1 MLPLTQGSAGGQ
13 GRGPGVG
20 DVDVLVAGGGPAL
33 PARGALCHLTCNA
46 LIDSYDAFN
55 CGHCET

>member
-33 PARGALCHLTCNA
+33 PARGALCHLTYVI
-46 LIDSYDAFN
+46 IDSYGAFN

>member
-1 MLPLTQGSAGGQ
+1 MLPLTQGNAGGQ

-33 PARGALCHLTCNA
+33 PARGALCHLT
-46 LIDSYDAFN
+46 YVMP
-55 CGHCET
+55 